1 MPTLKDFRLRLW
13 MLFANIFQQTKCK
26 LLGSYKATCT
36 ILLVWLIKPGDRVV

>member
-26 LLGSYKATCT
+26 LLNSYKATCT
-36 ILLVWLIKPGDRVV
+36 ILLVLSTGSGDHVV